1 MRVKAGIIIIIIS
14 LLFLVGTV
22 GAVGIP
28 DTVIVTTDKPWIIAN
43 NVDQSTITVTVM
55 NTTPGYSG
63 VVPGVT
69 VNLVVNNTIYG
80 TLSPTTVTTD
90 VSGWASSTFKAKT
103 KSGAAQITVS
113 GLSGSGIQNIDHDT
127 PKFAFFSYLFTG
139 EVATE
144 VPFNITFTD
153 QWGNKIDN
161 RKEAA
166 LGLSSHTISLQV
178 HGPSPDNCSFV
189 GYGPGYV
196 HDIFPALDS
205 NGNVSVKIKL
215 TSKTGSN
222 NIIMGSFGSI
232 SDKFE
237 YIEAVATG
245 IPFSITGRLTPPG
258 PIPANNI
265 DTFTVDYFLYD
276 VYGNPLNNKQ
286 INWTTSL
293 IGDVGQGLKTSNSY
307 GQIQFPYGPK
317 ITVNNVTL
325 TAISI
330 DNPSVKNV
338 LYAEFSNAE
347 ATNIVLTVTPQIMIS
362 RDAKST
368 EQAFVRATVI
378 DNFGN
383 PVPNEPVSF
392 SLGTV
397 SAPGFT
403 QTAPPTLSSTSAT
416 TGNDGNAIVIFYPG
430 SFAKWGEPGYNGAAT
445 GNVVVT
451 ATWNGNPKSVT
462 TTWKNYA
469 FLNIQTSAVPQKVNV
484 SGTVDIT
491 IDVIGD
497 GPGLQGGNVAAIMDI
512 DSSSSMWSNNDIPG
526 PKRMDSAK
534 TAAHAFT
541 TAMLT
546 PEPTGNWIGLDSF
559 GYNKKDNPPL
569 LSPQTDYSLVQNKI
583 DLLKQGNNP
592 QGMVES
598 IVDSINNLTN
608 TQATRPQDKV
618 RAVIVLKDTSK
629 GGNNAGIPA
638 MTSLAQSTTP
648 KTMVF
653 TVYYNDGQGTAAE
666 QEDLI
671 NIATGTGGQF
681 FMATNSAELTK
692 AFTDIAGILKTA
704 AGVDASMNLNFHDV
718 EVDGVSMLGDD
729 VFSYVFVGPVDNMN
743 STIVSPD
750 SVFGRTRIFWPNSSH
765 SVIDQS
771 PEWDLSQMLH
781 FNIGTLNI
789 SERWNT
795 TYRLRADQVGQ
806 TCLFNS
812 TTCGSTMSYG
822 GSPTP
827 VCLPDLCITV
837 TPNQTAQEPQGTLD
851 VSNLIVTSSTIG
863 DSIPLQWNL
872 KYTGNTT
879 ATEVIEYEY
888 NGRGTYLNP
897 RPGYEKGEYIHK
909 QTLNIKNFPPGI
921 YKIYVHAFADDAP
934 DALDGP
940 IEVNIT
946 RANPTILL
954 S

>member
-245 IPFSITGRLTPPG
+245 IPVSMTGTLSPAG

-265 DTFTVDYFLYD
+265 DTFTIDYYLYD
-276 VYGNPLNNKQ
+276 VYGNPLNNKW

-293 IGDVGQGLKTSNSY
+293 SGDAGQGLKKSNSN
-307 GQIQFPYGPK
+307 GQIEISYGPK
-317 ITVNNVTL
+317 ITVNTVTL
-325 TAISI
+325 TAVSI
-330 DNPSVKNV
+330 ENPSLKNV
-338 LYAEFSNAE
+338 MYAEFTNAE
-347 ATNIVLTVTPQIMIS
+347 ATTIVLTVTPQIMIS
-362 RDAKST
+362 RDAKPT
-368 EQAFVRATVI
+368 EQAFVRATLI

-383 PVPNEPVSF
+383 PVPNQLVTF

-403 QTAPPTLSSTSAT
+403 QNLSPALSSASAT
-416 TGNDGNAIVIFYPG
+416 TDSDGNAIVMLYPG
-430 SFAKWGEPGYNGAAT
+430 SFAKWGEPGYKASAT
-445 GNVVVT
+445 GNAVVT
-451 ATWNGNPKSVT
+451 ATWNGNSKSVT

-469 FLNIQTSAVPQKVNV
+469 FLNIETSAVPSTVNL

-497 GPGLQGGNVAAIMDI
+497 GPNMQGGNVAAMLDI
-512 DSSSSMWSNNDIPG
+512 DSSASMWHNSDTPG
-526 PKRMDSAK
+526 PYRMDSAK
-534 TAAHAFT
+534 TAANAFT
-541 TAMLT
+541 TALLT
-546 PEPTGNWIGLDSF
+546 PAPTSNWIGVDSF
-559 GYNKKDNPPL
+559 GYTKKVNPFL
-569 LSPQTDYSLVQNKI
+569 LSPQNDIGLVQNKI
-583 DLLKQGNNP
+583 ANIVEGSTSQGL
-592 QGMVES
+592 VDS
-598 IVDSINNLTN
+598 IMDSINNLTD
-608 TQATRPQDKV
+608 TQGGRPPDKV
-618 RAVIVLKDTSK
+618 RAVVVLKDTAD
-629 GGNNAGIPA
+629 GGTSSVDPTA
-638 MTSLAQSTTP
+638 MVNLAKSTTP
-648 KTMVF
+648 KTLVF
-653 TVYYNDGQGTAAE
+653 IVYYHDGGGIAAMQTYLNNTA
-666 QEDLI
+666 
-671 NIATGTGGQF
+671 TSTGGQYF
-681 FMATNSAELTK
+681 DAANSAELTQVFK
-692 AFTDIAGILKTA
+692 NIAEILKTK
-704 AGVDASMNLNFHDV
+704 AGVDASMNLNFQNV
-718 EVDGVSMLGDD
+718 EVNGNPIPGTDA
-729 VFSYVFVGPVDNMN
+729 FSYVFVGPVDIMN
-743 STIVSPD
+743 ATIVSRD
-750 SVFGRTRIFWPNSSH
+750 SVFGRTRIFWMNSSH
-765 SVIDQS
+765 SVRDQS
-771 PEWDLSQMLH
+771 LEWTSHILH
-781 FNIGTLNI
+781 FNIGTVNI
-789 SERWNT
+789 SERWNA
-795 TYRLRADQVGQ
+795 TYRLRPNQ
-806 TCLFNS
+806 TGLINLFNCS
-812 TTCGSTMSYG
+812 MSGSSLIYNEN
-822 GSPTP
+822 PFP
-827 VCLPDLCITV
+827 VCLPDLYITV
-837 TPNQTAQEPQGTLD
+837 IPNETAQEPQGTLD
-851 VSNLIVTSSTIG
+851 VSNLVVTSSAIG

-872 KYTGNTT
+872 KYTGNKT
-879 ATEVIEYEY
+879 ATEIVEYEY
-888 NGRGTYLNP
+888 NGRVKYLD
-897 RPGYEKGEYIHK
+897 PGLGYPKAEYIHK
-909 QTLNIKNFPPGI
+909 KTLDIKNFPPGI
-921 YKIYVHAFADDAP
+921 YKIYVNAHADDAP
-934 DALDGP
+934 DDRDGP
-940 IEVNIT
+940 VEVNIT

-954 S
+954 T